1 MHLDLQLPWYLDI
14 RRLFKRPQM
23 SIDVTS
29 VAIRHVVKSEE
40 GERDWLIA
48 VLDVNQM
55 GANEDDPEL
64 LDLEQLQ
71 SSLNADGDFFIWTCS
86 CGVPGCAGM
95 FDGVRVTHG
104 NGKTAW
110 DDLDCKRQFFFD
122 SHDLRRAFDDA
133 ILAGR
138 QLLLDR
144 PDLDVTP
151 DQNAPYYTNDG

>member
-1 MHLDLQLPWYLDI
+1 
-14 RRLFKRPQM
+14 M

-71 SSLNADGDFFIWTCS
+71 SSLNADGDFFIWD
-86 CGVPGCAGM
+86 VFLRCA
-95 FDGVRVTHG
+95 R
-104 NGKTAW
+104 
-110 DDLDCKRQFFFD
+110 LCR
-122 SHDLRRAFDDA
+122 
-133 ILAGR
+133 
-138 QLLLDR
+138 
-144 PDLDVTP
+144 DV
-151 DQNAPYYTNDG
+151 